1 MASSSA
7 AVNPTWATQFSARY
21 AERLQQTGA
30 APDPAKLKAAADRA
44 AGKTS

>member
-7 AVNPTWATQFSARY
+7 AVNPTWANQFATRY

-30 APDPAKLKAAADRA
+30 APDPSKLKAAAEA
-44 AGKTS
+44 AARK